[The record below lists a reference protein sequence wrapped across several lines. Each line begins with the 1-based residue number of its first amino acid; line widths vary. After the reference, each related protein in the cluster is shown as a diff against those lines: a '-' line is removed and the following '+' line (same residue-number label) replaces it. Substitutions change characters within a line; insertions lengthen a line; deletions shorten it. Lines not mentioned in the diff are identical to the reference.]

1 MYFWRKTAVMAVD
14 HAQKIWSSPDA
25 PQQIE
30 ALYLALQEEKK
41 RRIDFRQWITP
52 AIKAEFINGEVV
64 LHSPVKKKHF
74 SVTDLL
80 SRILSIYASVN
91 KLGRVAT
98 EKAMI
103 ALTRNDYE
111 PDLVF
116 FSKKRYDTFTEDQML
131 FPAPDFV
138 VEILSKKTAA
148 RDRGIKKQDYA
159 AHGIRE
165 YWIIDPNRQEIE
177 QFILLS
183 PNDKQYTPAKYFGP
197 DDDIESYVIE
207 GFTIPVMAIFDE
219 AVNVETL
226 QNILN

>member
-1 MYFWRKTAVMAVD
+1 MGLSYVE
-14 HAQKIWSSPDA
+14 KILALPNA
-25 PQQIE
+25 PQQLDALYE
-30 ALYLALQEEKK
+30 ALEDEKN
-41 RRIDFRQWITP
+41 RRHDFRQWITP
-52 AIKAEFINGEVV
+52 SVKAEFINGEIV
-64 LHSPVKKKHF
+64 LHSPVKKRHF

-80 SRILSIYASVN
+80 SSLLSFYVRVK

-116 FSKKRYDTFTEDQML
+116 FSKEKYDTFTDDQML

-148 RDRGIKKQDYA
+148 KDRGIKKQDYA

-165 YWIIDPNRQEIE
+165 YWIIDPIRQQIE
-177 QFILLS
+177 QYILLS
-183 PNDKQYTPAKYFGP
+183 PNDKQYTPAKIFGLA
-197 DDDIESYVIE
+197 DDIESHVIK
-207 GFTIPVMAIFDE
+207 GFVIPVQALFDE
-219 AVNVETL
+219 AVNVETIQDL
-226 QNILN
+226 LNS

>member
-1 MYFWRKTAVMAVD
+1 MSFEYVDRIMA
-14 HAQKIWSSPDA
+14 SPDA
-25 PQQIE
+25 PQQLD
-30 ALYLALQEEKK
+30 ALYDAMQDEKN
-41 RRIDFRQWITP
+41 RRHDFRQWITP
-52 AIKAEFINGEVV
+52 SIKAEFINGEVV

-80 SRILSIYASVN
+80 SRLLSYYASIR

-116 FSKKRYDTFTEDQML
+116 FSKEKYDTFEEDQML

-148 RDRGIKKQDYA
+148 KDKGIKKRDYA
-159 AHGIRE
+159 AHGIQE
-165 YWIIDPNRQEIE
+165 YWIIDPNRQQID
-177 QFILLS
+177 QYILFL
-183 PNDKQYTPAKYFGP
+183 PTDKQYSPPKTYGLS
-197 DDDIESYVIE
+197 DEIESRVIK
-207 GFTIPVMAIFDE
+207 GFVIPVQAIFDE
-219 AVNVETL
+219 QVNVETL
-226 QNILN
+226 QDLLKS

>member
-1 MYFWRKTAVMAVD
+1 MVADY
-14 HAQKIWSSPDA
+14 AQKLWSSPDA

-30 ALYLALQEEKK
+30 ALYDALQEEKK

-52 AIKAEFINGEVV
+52 AIKAEFINGEVI

-74 SVTDLL
+74 SITDLL
-80 SRILSIYASVN
+80 SRVLSIYASI
-91 KLGRVAT
+91 KKIGRVAT

-116 FSKKRYDTFTEDQML
+116 FSKEKYDTFTEDQML

-138 VEILSKKTAA
+138 VEILSKSTAGK
-148 RDRGIKKQDYA
+148 DRGIKKQDYA

-165 YWIIDPNRQEIE
+165 YWIIDPNRKEIE
-177 QFILLS
+177 QYILLS
-183 PNDKQYTPAKYFGP
+183 PNDTQYLPAKYFGL
-197 DDDIESYVIE
+197 DSDIESYVIE

-219 AVNVETL
+219 ATNVETL
-226 QNILN
+226 HSLFKI

>member
-1 MYFWRKTAVMAVD
+1 MVVD

-30 ALYLALQEEKK
+30 ALYEALQEEKK
-41 RRIDFRQWITP
+41 RRNDFRQWITP

-80 SRILSIYASVN
+80 SSLLSFYVRFK

-116 FSKKRYDTFTEDQML
+116 FSKEKYDTFTEDQML

-165 YWIIDPNRQEIE
+165 YWIIDPNRLEIE
-177 QFILLS
+177 QYILLS

-197 DDDIESYVIE
+197 DDDIESYVIG

-226 QNILN
+226 QNILG